1 MESLYKVM
9 WCHDGNICT
18 DYTVA
23 KSKQAV
29 RKEYVQLG
37 NILSIADISSG
48 HYVYQSR
55 IEQALRSNGY
65 SILDIYY
72 INEILRK
79 HCNSYIKCSK
89 EDNND

>member
-9 WCHDGNICT
+9 WCHGGNICT

-37 NILSIADISSG
+37 NILSIADI
-48 HYVYQSR
+48 
-55 IEQALRSNGY
+55 
-65 SILDIYY
+65 YY

-89 EDNND
+89 EDYSD